1 MSNDAYFA
9 DTMQQLAVV
18 DTEVKSLG
26 TNFMQQIS
34 ESTDPTLLKI
44 AER

>member
-1 MSNDAYFA
+1 MFLMT
-9 DTMQQLAVV
+9 DTMEQLAAV

-26 TNFMQQIS
+26 MNFMQQIS

-44 AER
+44 AERC